1 MLPVL
6 AAPAVGSWWAAG
18 LGLSA
23 VSPLLEG
30 FLVALLTQPELGQ
43 CDLAL
48 PCPLGYL
55 LGMTQTSLSHNGP
68 HCVQPLSVLGGH
80 CIKGRHLD
88 LFSPSR

>member
-6 AAPAVGSWWAAG
+6 AAPAVESWWEAG
-18 LGLSA
+18 SGLSA

-30 FLVALLTQPELGQ
+30 FLVTLLVQPELGQ

-48 PCPLGYL
+48 PRL
-55 LGMTQTSLSHNGP
+55 LGHLLEMTQTPLSHNGQRR
-68 HCVQPLSVLGGH
+68 VQPLSVLGGH

-88 LFSPSR
+88 LFFPSR